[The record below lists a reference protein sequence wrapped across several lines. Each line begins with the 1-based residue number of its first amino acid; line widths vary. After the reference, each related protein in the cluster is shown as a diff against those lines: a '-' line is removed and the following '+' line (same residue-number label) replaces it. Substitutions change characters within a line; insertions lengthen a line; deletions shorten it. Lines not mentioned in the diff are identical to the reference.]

1 MVGKRSVGDGMEGVW
16 GREVGIGGGRG
27 VFWNFFFFEKTG
39 LYGERGC
46 VGVVGDDVA
55 CFKRGFG
62 KVGYVSMV

>member
-1 MVGKRSVGDGMEGVW
+1 MERRVW
-16 GREVGIGGGRG
+16 EREVGMGGGRG
-27 VFWNFFFFEKTG
+27 VFWNFFFFEKWVYMG
-39 LYGERGC
+39 KWGC